1 MNTTGEVI
9 TLSSEWIVTFLGVSL
24 ALFSA
29 LAWFV
34 RSTVTAAVRELETRM
49 ERELVEI
56 KSHLT
61 DVADRTR
68 RLESQ
73 MDDTVIPRQ
82 ADIARKLDADRRE
95 HDDTIHD

>member
-1 MNTTGEVI
+1 MNTTSEII
-9 TLSSEWIVTFLGVSL
+9 TISSEWIAASLGVTL

-68 RLESQ
+68 RLEFQ

-82 ADIARKLDADRRE
+82 ADIARKLHADRRE
-95 HDDTIHD
+95 HDGGIHD

>member
-9 TLSSEWIVTFLGVSL
+9 TLSSEWIVASLGVTL

-82 ADIARKLDADRRE
+82 ADIARKLHAALRE

>member
-1 MNTTGEVI
+1 MNTSGEVI
-9 TLSSEWIVTFLGVSL
+9 TLSSEWIVASLGVTL

-49 ERELVEI
+49 ERDLVEI

-61 DVADRTR
+61 DVSDRTK
-68 RLESQ
+68 RLEAQ
-73 MDDTVIPRQ
+73 MDDVVIPRQ
-82 ADIARKLDADRRE
+82 SDIARKLHADRRE
-95 HDDTIHD
+95 HDGGIHD

>member
-1 MNTTGEVI
+1 MNTTSEII
-9 TLSSEWIVTFLGVSL
+9 TISSEWIAASLGVTL

-68 RLESQ
+68 RLEFQ

-82 ADIARKLDADRRE
+82 ADIARELHADRRE
-95 HDDTIHD
+95 HDGGIHD

>member
-1 MNTTGEVI
+1 MTTTGEVI
-9 TLSSEWIVTFLGVSL
+9 TLSSEWIVASLGVTL

-82 ADIARKLDADRRE
+82 ADIARKLHADRRE